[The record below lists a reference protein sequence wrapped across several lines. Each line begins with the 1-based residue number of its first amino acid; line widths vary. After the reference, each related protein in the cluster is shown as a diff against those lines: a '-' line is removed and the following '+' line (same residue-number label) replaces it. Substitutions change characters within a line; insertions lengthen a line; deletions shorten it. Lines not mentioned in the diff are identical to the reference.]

1 MDHLCQLILKW
12 HQYFDL
18 TYPWDYGDE
27 DRPMHITAE
36 DVVKAIRPLKPGK
49 GYEQPRQR
57 AISTAIKCYTEERK
71 RYEDDVLEERKKG
84 ERGWLV
90 EHYMDRIHELHNIT
104 AHLKSLKKKGFR
116 YVTEIG
122 FGDNHGEVQGVG
134 VGDIMDYAGRHIDME
149 KDDLAI
155 WTEQNR

>member
-1 MDHLCQLILKW
+1 MEGLCQSILKW

-18 TYPWDYGDE
+18 TYPWEYGDE
-27 DRPMHITAE
+27 DRVTHITAE
-36 DVVKAIRPLKPGK
+36 DVIKSIRNLKLGR
-49 GYEQPRQR
+49 GYDQPRQK
-57 AISTAIKCYTEERK
+57 AISTAIKHLTDQRK
-71 RYEDDVLEERKKG
+71 QYEADALEAKDDDKRQ
-84 ERGWLV
+84 WLV
-90 EHYMDRIHELHNIT
+90 GHYMEYVHKLYNVV
-104 AHLKSLKKKGFR
+104 AHLKSLKKKGFK

-149 KDDLAI
+149 KEDLAV